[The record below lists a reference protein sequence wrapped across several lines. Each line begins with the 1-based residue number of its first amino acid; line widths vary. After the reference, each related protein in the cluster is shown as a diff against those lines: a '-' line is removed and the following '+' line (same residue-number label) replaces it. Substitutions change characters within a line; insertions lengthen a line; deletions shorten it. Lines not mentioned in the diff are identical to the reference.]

1 MSINTSREDCYPHP
15 SDAAVGSHKI
25 PSLSASSSN
34 TSGIVSSS
42 TSELIAAAGHAIVED
57 NEFFKE
63 KKKGHLF
70 LRVLYYLV
78 PMSIL
83 TGIYIWIAYY

>member
-1 MSINTSREDCYPHP
+1 MVG
-15 SDAAVGSHKI
+15 AAVG
-25 PSLSASSSN
+25 
-34 TSGIVSSS
+34 
-42 TSELIAAAGHAIVED
+42 EMIAAAGHAIVEE
-57 NEFFKE
+57 NEFFK
-63 KKKGHLF
+63 KKGRNHLF

>member
-1 MSINTSREDCYPHP
+1 MV
-15 SDAAVGSHKI
+15 DAAVG
-25 PSLSASSSN
+25 
-34 TSGIVSSS
+34 
-42 TSELIAAAGHAIVED
+42 EMIAAAGHAIAEE
-57 NEFFKE
+57 NEFFK
-63 KKKGHLF
+63 KKGRNHLF